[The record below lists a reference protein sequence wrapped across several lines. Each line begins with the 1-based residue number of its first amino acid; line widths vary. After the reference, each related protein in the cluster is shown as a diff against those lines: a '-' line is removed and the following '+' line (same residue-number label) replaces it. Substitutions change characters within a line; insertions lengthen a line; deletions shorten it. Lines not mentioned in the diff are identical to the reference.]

1 MAETNRKETKK
12 QRHRDIGRKT
22 GMNNTQKQR
31 QTEGEKQETG
41 PQRQKRSESGNSQ
54 RRREGDT
61 EASGYRTENIRPG
74 WDVLKDS
81 TAVLLQRSHDPVIN
95 PDGFLYKRET
105 FLEYI
110 LHQKISGR

>member
-1 MAETNRKETKK
+1 MRMMGRARTAVYTYHEKE
-12 QRHRDIGRKT
+12 
-22 GMNNTQKQR
+22 
-31 QTEGEKQETG
+31 E
-41 PQRQKRSESGNSQ
+41 
-54 RRREGDT
+54 DT

-95 PDGFLYKRET
+95 PDGFLYKREI

>member
-54 RRREGDT
+54 RRREGNSRDSVP
-61 EASGYRTENIRPG
+61 APAWCPQSQALRPMFRHSCSQPQLHG
-74 WDVLKDS
+74 LKPHS
-81 TAVLLQRSHDPVIN
+81 PRRIYPGEVSYL
-95 PDGFLYKRET
+95 
-105 FLEYI
+105 
-110 LHQKISGR
+110 